1 MPLQVVGLLAFA
13 GLLHSV
19 GNLFAKRGE
28 DAQAYL
34 WLVLAVVA
42 VGGAV
47 PLLVFGAISGMHG
60 MSLPPI
66 AWALVALSG
75 ALEALYYT
83 LLGRAYQVGDFSL
96 VYPLARG
103 SAPLFATLIALL
115 FLHEDPSWSGA
126 VGILLI
132 VCGIYVL
139 HVPAFD
145 RKGLLAP
152 LVAVS
157 GSMRGGI
164 SLLALVIGLVI
175 ASYSVVDKEG
185 VGFVSPVLYL
195 YLILVV
201 PTILLAPR
209 MLAKRRAAVR
219 REWTRRWPR
228 IVTTAVCFLGAYL
241 LVLFALQ
248 TTQVGYVSSVR
259 EVSVVFAAVLGSLA
273 LREPFAE
280 KKILGSLLIFAGI
293 LAIGLAA

>member
-1 MPLQVVGLLAFA
+1 MPLQVVGLLALA
-13 GLLHSV
+13 GLVHSV
-19 GNLFAKRGE
+19 GNLLAKRGE

-42 VGGAV
+42 VGGLV
-47 PLLVFGAISGMHG
+47 PFLVLGAIGGLFGA
-60 MSLPPI
+60 PPPLV

-83 LLGRAYQVGDFSL
+83 LLGRAYQAGDFSL

-103 SAPLFATLIALL
+103 SAPLFATLIALV
-115 FLHEDPSWSGA
+115 FLHERPSWAGA
-126 VGILLI
+126 AGILLI

-152 LVAVS
+152 LAAL
-157 GSMRGGI
+157 RGGI
-164 SLLALVIGLVI
+164 SRLALVIGLVI
-175 ASYSVVDKEG
+175 ASYSVVDKVG
-185 VGFVSPVLYL
+185 VGYVSPVLYL

-201 PTILLAPR
+201 PALLLAPR
-209 MLAKRRAAVR
+209 MLVARRAAVG

-228 IVTTAVCFLGAYL
+228 IVTTAICFVGAYL

-248 TTQVGYVSSVR
+248 TTQVGYVASVR
-259 EVSVVFAAVLGSLA
+259 EVSVVFAAVLGSLV
-273 LREPFAE
+273 LRESFAE

-293 LAIGLAA
+293 LAIGLSA